1 MADEAAGRK
10 TSVLLNTERHPTIKM
25 LALSFLI
32 LIGVAL
38 IGDGLDMHI
47 PKGYIYHR
55 SSFTPRWLI
64 SSYGPALEFK

>member
-1 MADEAAGRK
+1 
-10 TSVLLNTERHPTIKM
+10 M

-47 PKGYIYHR
+47 PKGYIYFAMAFSVMVEMLNIR
-55 SSFTPRWLI
+55 LRRQGTPVRLHNP
-64 SSYGPALEFK
+64 YEEEP